1 MDNRI
6 VFHFNKAHLTDS
18 NIPMWVLKYRGQ
30 TLYIDHLESNI
41 GFKTKETPNNE
52 HTKGSLLF
60 RGNLE
65 IQDIDSKKTAFIT

>member
-6 VFHFNKAHLTDS
+6 IFHFNKAHLVD
-18 NIPMWVLKYRGQ
+18 NKIPMWILKFKGK
-30 TLYIDHLESNI
+30 TFYIDHLESNI

-60 RGNLE
+60 RGKLE
-65 IQDIDSKKTAFIT
+65 IKTIDSKNIAFIT